1 MIGLGIAWSFE
12 SWPFQSN
19 IRTMTQTSNITCTQM
34 NMLSESIYFLT
45 VGWMI
50 ETKQKNFLKEKRTLI
65 GSNQNLEPNL
75 EL

>member
-1 MIGLGIAWSFE
+1 
-12 SWPFQSN
+12 
-19 IRTMTQTSNITCTQM
+19 M